1 MKSLGIYMSFFG
13 FASMVLQLI
22 GREFVILSWINN
34 WGIGT
39 GWIIRIALVIVGGM
53 LVIYKSRE
61 EESEY

>member
-22 GREFVILSWINN
+22 GREFVILSWINS
-34 WGIGT
+34 WGTGT

-53 LVIYKSRE
+53 LVIYKLRE